1 MFFSRVERDGIIKEC
16 LWVHFDLPPHRL
28 KKGHSSF
35 VYVNDQGLAIPM
47 QLAWTNLKALF
58 VAINPFAASLSHCPT
73 FFSWAIDGNIQA
85 AVLIWIGRTLLIC
98 PSIVWR
104 KNTTNKSDDR
114 NAVQSIITDCI
125 DVPPQITTMRDYL
138 VKAWRSMRV
147 AAANRP
153 DRAAIGTPG
162 PG

>member
-1 MFFSRVERDGIIKEC
+1 MFFPSVERDRIIKKC
-16 LWVHFDLPPHRL
+16 LWVHFDLPPYGL
-28 KKGHSSF
+28 KKRHSSL
-35 VYVNDQGLAIPM
+35 VYINNQGMAIPM

-58 VAINPFAASLSHCPT
+58 VAINPFASSFSHCPT
-73 FFSWAIDGNIQA
+73 FFSWTIDSNIQA

-98 PSIVWR
+98 PGIVWR

-114 NAVQSIITDCI
+114 NAVLSIVTDCI